1 MKRRLLASIMTL
13 VMMLSLLPTAVWAAN
28 TGDESATQETGDNAE
43 PTPQSGEEETPRET
57 ATSKEL
63 DLADGSI
70 VISATGY
77 TQGDVETKYTGDYT
91 IMQTSEGST
100 TNNITVTGGDHQI
113 TLSGVNIDLSAQAEG
128 IPCAFAIE
136 SGEVTLVLADG
147 SENTLK
153 SG

>member
-1 MKRRLLASIMTL
+1 MN
-13 VMMLSLLPTAVWAAN
+13 TAD
-28 TGDESATQETGDNAE
+28 G
-43 PTPQSGEEETPRET
+43 
-57 ATSKEL
+57 KL